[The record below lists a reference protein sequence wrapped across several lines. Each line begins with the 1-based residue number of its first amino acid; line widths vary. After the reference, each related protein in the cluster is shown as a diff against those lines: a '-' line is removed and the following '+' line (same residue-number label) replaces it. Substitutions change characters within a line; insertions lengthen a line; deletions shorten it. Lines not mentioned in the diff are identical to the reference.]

1 MKKNQNKNNTKRYD
15 KLTKNSVAEDYCKTL
30 EEMYTDVV
38 SIPMFNDGDVHIDD
52 WGIGFFHKESQ
63 IEIAWTIIMCM
74 MTFINNTGH
83 EVSHCLQ
90 NEDFKFY
97 AQVQERTC
105 LGQSSTLYKD
115 DFGFSRM
122 VEIAFDDL
130 DES

>member
-1 MKKNQNKNNTKRYD
+1 MIKFHLDNLKKDLFICGYIKF
-15 KLTKNSVAEDYCKTL
+15 L
-30 EEMYTDVV
+30 
-38 SIPMFNDGDVHIDD
+38 D

-83 EVSHCLQ
+83 EISHCLK

-130 DES
+130 DLDESWLYCWRSSETWTW